1 MKSKY
6 LSVVPAALACS
17 MLAAQSGPT
26 LYGVADLSVESVKAE
41 GATAPGSDISSRTRL
56 NANSSLLG
64 IKGKVA
70 MDNGATVIYQFETYI
85 DLGNNEV
92 GSANTPIINNGQTT
106 KVGGLNGPGTG
117 TVFGARRD
125 TFLGLMGSWGT
136 LKAGYLS
143 TPFRATTAS
152 FDLAP
157 GATGVATSYN
167 IFGKATDSNTFFFRA
182 PEVEYTT
189 PIWEGLY
196 GTVAYLVNSA
206 KSADGNVDPYG
217 WAASVNYK
225 IQAFRI
231 ALVHTNLK
239 DVGFGGAVSE
249 SNKSDAGFV
258 SYTFPTDTTLTG
270 MFQQYR
276 GTITTGTPTAP
287 VDRDIKQKSF
297 YFGIKQVWGR
307 HEIFGVY
314 ASAPDREGSYLS
326 TQDSGATQVSLR
338 YAYNMFKNTQAYAV
352 YSRISNDANVAY
364 NFDVGG
370 IGNASS
376 GAKVALGSDPTSIGI
391 GLRHTF

>member
-1 MKSKY
+1 MKSRY
-6 LSVVPAALACS
+6 LTALAAALACS
-17 MLAAQSGPT
+17 LASAQSGPT
-26 LYGVADLSVESVKAE
+26 LYGVADLSLESVKAE
-41 GATAPGSDISSRTRL
+41 GATVPSNDISSRTRL

-64 IKGKVA
+64 VRGKVA
-70 MDNGATVIYQFETYI
+70 MDNGVTLLYQFETYI

-92 GSANTPIINNGQTT
+92 GSSNTPIINNGQTT
-106 KVGGLNGPGTG
+106 KVSGLNGPGTG

-125 TFLGLMGSWGT
+125 TFLGLTGNWGT

-167 IFGKATDSNTFFFRA
+167 VFGKATDSNTFFFRA

-189 PIWEGLY
+189 PTWEGLY
-196 GTVAYLVNSA
+196 GTVAYLLNSA

-225 IQAFRI
+225 IEAFRI
-231 ALVHTNLK
+231 AFVHTDLK

-258 SYTFPTDTTLTG
+258 SYTFPTNTTLTG

-276 GTITTGTPTAP
+276 GTITTGTPTASL
-287 VDRDIKQKSF
+287 DKDIKQKSF
-297 YFGIKQVWGR
+297 FLGIKQVCGR
-307 HEIFGVY
+307 HEIYAVY
-314 ASAPDREGSYLS
+314 ASAPDREGSYLP

-338 YAYNMFKNTQAYAV
+338 YACNMFKNTQAYAV
-352 YSRISNDANVAY
+352 YSRISNDTNVAY

-391 GLRHTF
+391 GLRYSF

>member
-1 MKSKY
+1 MKLNH
-6 LSVVPAALACS
+6 LSTLATVLACS
-17 MLAAQSGPT
+17 MASAQSGPT
-26 LYGVADLSVESVKAE
+26 IYGVADLSAESVKAE
-41 GATAPGSDISSRTRL
+41 GATAPGSDISSRIRL

-64 IKGKVA
+64 IKGKVI
-70 MDNGATVIYQFETYI
+70 MDNGATVLYQFETYI

-117 TVFGARRD
+117 TVFSARRD
-125 TFLGLMGSWGT
+125 TFLGLTGNWGT

-167 IFGKATDSNTFFFRA
+167 VFGKATDSNTFFFRA

-189 PIWEGLY
+189 PTWEGLY

-217 WAASVNYK
+217 WSVSVNYK
-225 IQAFRI
+225 IDGLRVAF
-231 ALVHTNLK
+231 VHTDLK

-258 SYTFPTDTTLTG
+258 SYTLPSATTLTG

-276 GTITTGTPTAP
+276 GTITTGTPAAP
-287 VDRDIKQKSF
+287 VDKDIKQKSF
-297 YFGIKQVWGR
+297 YVGIKQVWGR
-307 HEIFGVY
+307 HEVFGVY
-314 ASAPDREGSYLS
+314 ASAPDREGSYLP

-338 YAYNMFKNTQAYAV
+338 YAYNLFKNTQAYAV

-376 GAKVALGSDPTSIGI
+376 GAKVSLGSEPTAIGI